1 VSAVRF
7 PDPPRLTSLSPAD
20 TTAFRNWASE
30 LNRALAL
37 VASQLSAANRSPF
50 WDVSVSVYPTRTL
63 PLGATAAQIQDS
75 LGTLILDLKGKGVV
89 A

>member
-1 VSAVRF
+1 MSAVRF

-20 TTAFRNWASE
+20 TQAFRNWAAE
-30 LNRALAL
+30 LNRALSLIA
-37 VASQLSAANRSPF
+37 AQLGSSNRSPF

-63 PLGATAAQIQDS
+63 PLGATTDQLQET